1 MINLKFNI
9 LQILKGEEGLTFLEL
24 KKQLEEKNLKFS
36 WKELKL
42 ALINLEEKHLIE
54 ERHFK
59 DGKVDY
65 SLEPEGYKYL
75 KTK

>member
-1 MINLKFNI
+1 MTDLKFNI

-24 KKQLEEKNLKFS
+24 KKQLEDKNIKFS

-42 ALINLEEKHLIE
+42 ILIELEEKNLIE

-75 KTK
+75 KIK